1 MTGLGGP
8 SIEESED
15 LVAFC
20 RRIYPSLLGTLSLY
34 VGERGLAEELVQD
47 ALTRL
52 CRDWRRVRSMEHP
65 EAWTHRVA
73 INFANSYL
81 RRRAAEARAR
91 GRLGALRAESQE
103 VHDTATDVAV
113 RHAVSCLP
121 KRQKEALILRY
132 YADLTFAEVAETMG
146 SPIGTVKS
154 LTQRALERLR
164 RSGLD
169 DLQEVLD
176 VT

>member
-1 MTGLGGP
+1 M
-8 SIEESED
+8 
-15 LVAFC
+15 
-20 RRIYPSLLGTLSLY
+20 SLY

-52 CRDWRRVRSMEHP
+52 CRDWRRVRGMEHP

-91 GRLGALRAESQE
+91 DRLIGLRHVTEDE
-103 VHDTATDVAV
+103 RDTAGAVAV
-113 RHAVSCLP
+113 RHAVACLP

-132 YADLTFAEVAETMG
+132 YADLTFAEVAEVMG

-154 LTQRALERLR
+154 LTQRALLRLR
-164 RSGLD
+164 RSGLEE
-169 DLQEVLD
+169 LKGVPD
-176 VT
+176 VS